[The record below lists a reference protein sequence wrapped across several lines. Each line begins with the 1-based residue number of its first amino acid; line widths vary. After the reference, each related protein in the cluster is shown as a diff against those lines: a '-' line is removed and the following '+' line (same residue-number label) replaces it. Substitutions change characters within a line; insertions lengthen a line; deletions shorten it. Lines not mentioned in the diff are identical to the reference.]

1 MKAGTPASSKSS
13 FHSQSPEV
21 SEIYKDI
28 SMKMDSLEEAVVG
41 SQEETG
47 QEPEGISD
55 QEKDEARFGKPFFPV
70 EERQKLF
77 QSKGLGAKES
87 LVSTSTEDTLFQ
99 KEEDSKMYPL
109 VSVVV

>member
-1 MKAGTPASSKSS
+1 MK
-13 FHSQSPEV
+13 V
-21 SEIYKDI
+21 
-28 SMKMDSLEEAVVG
+28 DSLEEAVVW

-55 QEKDEARFGKPFFPV
+55 QEKDEARFGKPFFSM
-70 EERQKLF
+70 EEREKFF
-77 QSKGLGAKES
+77 QSKDLGAKES

-99 KEEDSKMYPL
+99 KEDDSKMYPL